1 MKKFDL
7 SKLPLPESIRS
18 VDYDHNYALM
28 LADFKSRMPE
38 YNALVESDPVIKLIE
53 ACAYGLTI
61 YEQRIYDSIKS
72 ILISFAEGTDLDNLG
87 ALLAVSREQDELD
100 NRYRERIL
108 TDLEKASSAGSQSAY
123 EALTIEAD
131 KRVSDVVAF
140 DRNDQAGKA
149 FVVVQ
154 SDESVDGVAS
164 NDLLTTVTNYLTAP
178 ERKPLGCQVIVLS
191 VEPLE
196 YQINAKVVLD
206 EKSDKELVLKTMHEN
221 IQSLINDRHKIAATI
236 PLSEIHARLNIE
248 GVAYV
253 EELLSPVKSI
263 SASNLQTPFCT
274 SVTITEVTV

>member
-18 VDYDHNYALM
+18 VDYDSNYALM
-28 LADFKSRMPE
+28 LADFKLRMPE
-38 YNALVESDPVIKLIE
+38 YNALIESDPVIKLIE
-53 ACAYGLTI
+53 ACAYGLTV
-61 YEQRIYDSIKS
+61 YEQRIYDSMKS

-87 ALLAVSREQDELD
+87 ALLAISRED
-100 NRYRERIL
+100 NESDTRYRERIL
-108 TDLEKASSAGSQSAY
+108 TALEKASSAGSQSAY
-123 EALTIEAD
+123 EALAIEAD

-140 DRNDQAGKA
+140 DKIDQAGKA

-154 SDESVDGVAS
+154 SDENVDGVAS
-164 NDLLTTVTNYLTAP
+164 NDLLSTVTNYLTAP

-221 IQSLINDRHKIAATI
+221 IESLISDRHKISATI
-236 PLSEIHARLNIE
+236 PLSEVYARLNIE

-253 EELLSPVKSI
+253 EEFI
-263 SASNLQTPFCT
+263 T
-274 SVTITEVTV
+274 S